1 MTVTFPDPGNHRRW
15 SVVKREPSSYNSYSF
30 DPDSRFNYPYKVV
43 LKEMTHRTIF
53 GRETWSMLEVTW
65 VKDLETDTL
74 LKAAEVVLERVA
86 KTDWEKSRLGTY
98 PPKTLEK

>member
-1 MTVTFPDPGNHRRW
+1 MTVTFPDPGKNRRW
-15 SVVKREPSSYNSYSF
+15 SVAKREIPYYLYAASSLRPYREF
-30 DPDSRFNYPYKVV
+30 PYKVV
-43 LKEMTHRTIF
+43 LEEMTYRNMF

-86 KTDWEKSRLGTY
+86 KSDWEKSRLGTY